1 MSSKQLLNRVI
12 YQKTHIKYNADMSYE
27 DDDLDTP
34 DESPVV
40 VPFCV
45 KDALGTHI
53 LEPFTPIDVHATDE
67 ETTISDL
74 QVLNNNLVVC
84 AALLPHVRTIPNFC
98 NLAVAVTKLIEMRR
112 KVKKLPFGKEKGEN
126 SRGFEVLE

>member
-1 MSSKQLLNRVI
+1 
-12 YQKTHIKYNADMSYE
+12 MSYE

-40 VPFCV
+40 VPFSV
-45 KDALGTHI
+45 KDALGTHE
-53 LEPFTPIDVHATDE
+53 LEPFTPISLHSTDD
-67 ETTISDL
+67 ETTASDL

-98 NLAVAVTKLIEMRR
+98 ALAITVTRLIETRR